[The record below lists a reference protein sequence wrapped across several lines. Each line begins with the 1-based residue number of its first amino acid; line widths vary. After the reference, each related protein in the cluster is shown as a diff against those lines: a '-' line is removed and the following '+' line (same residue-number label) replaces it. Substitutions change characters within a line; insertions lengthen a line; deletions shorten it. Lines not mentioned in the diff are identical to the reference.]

1 MSRNIFLAKLINKL
15 HRAWWFITRPST
27 KGVKVLIFNHKNQ
40 VLMIRLSY
48 YPDSWTFPGGGV
60 DTGENSRSAAKREV
74 KEEVGIKLSKIDFI
88 TTLDFK
94 HEHKKDTVFVY
105 QATVESVEVEIDEKE
120 VVEADWFSLEELPP
134 MGSNAKRI
142 LESVK

>member
-1 MSRNIFLAKLINKL
+1 MSRNTYLAKLINKL
-15 HRAWWFITRPST
+15 YRAWWFITRPST
-27 KGVKVLIFNHKNQ
+27 KGVKALVFNHKNE

-48 YPDSWTFPGGGV
+48 YPNTWTFPGGGV
-60 DTGENSRSAAKREV
+60 DAGEKPQTAARREV
-74 KEEVGIKLSKIDFI
+74 REEVGIKLGEIDFV

-105 QATVESVEVEIDEKE
+105 QATVENVKVEIDKKE
-120 VVEADWFSLEELPP
+120 VAEAGWFSLEELPP